1 MVAKKISKK
10 LMRSLL
16 KSQRNEI
23 TEHEIYNR
31 LADTC
36 DLTVNSRVLR
46 EVGEDEL
53 RHYKVFKKYTQKD
66 VEKDRLKIW
75 YYYLLSRIFG
85 VTFGVK
91 LMERGEANAQKI
103 YEEIAKDLPEI
114 QKIAQEEDEHEHKL
128 LNELNEEKLKY
139 VGSIVLGL
147 NDALVELTGALAG
160 FTLALNDTQLV
171 AVTGLITGIAAS
183 LSMAA
188 SEYLSTKSDENEK
201 HPTKAAIYTGGAY
214 LATVFFL
221 ILPYLLLENI
231 LLSLAW
237 TLVNAV
243 IVIALFTFYISVAK
257 DEDFRERFKEMSAI
271 SLGVAAIS
279 FAIGYLVKIT
289 LGAGV
294 E

>member
-1 MVAKKISKK
+1 
-10 LMRSLL
+10 MRALL
-16 KSQRNEI
+16 RSQRNEI

-31 LADTC
+31 LAESCELDF
-36 DLTVNSRVLR
+36 NSRVLR
-46 EVGEDEL
+46 EVGEEEL
-53 RHYKVFKKYTQKD
+53 RHYEIFRKYTQKD
-66 VEKDRLKIW
+66 VEKDRIKIW
-75 YYYLLSRIFG
+75 YYYFLSRIFG

-91 LMERGEANAQKI
+91 LMERGEADAQKT
-103 YEEIAKDLPEI
+103 YEEIAQHIPEI
-114 QKIAQEEDEHEHKL
+114 QKVAQEEDEHEQKL
-128 LNELNEEKLKY
+128 LNELDEEKLKY

-160 FTLALNDTQLV
+160 FTLALNDANLV

-201 HPTKAAIYTGGAY
+201 HPKKAAIYTGGAY
-214 LATVFFL
+214 LTTVILL

-243 IVIALFTFYISVAK
+243 TVIAFFTFYISVAK
-257 DEDFRERFKEMSAI
+257 DEDFKERFAEMSTI

-289 LGAGV
+289 LRVDV